1 MLVNCSAAL
10 RSTLNLRDQLSARSM
25 SQRWILILVAVV
37 AFVGTPAAAQDTD
50 GSTHARKVIRRVEP
64 VYPDL
69 ARRTLTRGTVK
80 LIAVVAPNGSV
91 KSVEPVGGN
100 PVLLKAAQDAVM
112 NWKYAP
118 GPDETKELIELQFT
132 R

>member
-1 MLVNCSAAL
+1 MI
-10 RSTLNLRDQLSARSM
+10 
-25 SQRWILILVAVV
+25 QRWIFILVAVV

-50 GSTHARKVIRRVEP
+50 ASAHARKVIRRVEP

-69 ARRTLTRGTVK
+69 ARRTLTRGMVK